1 MQDLSEEESTALQ
14 NLIAKLF
21 IARTDVKAIQA
32 SNGAYYTHVS
42 NPGKQPP
49 AYIPWS
55 RAAIADHL
63 SGRETYGHYLL
74 DKSSESKLFAFDI
87 DLDTSGKLPTM
98 SFDDVLNESDV
109 MDFEQSFEQD
119 NPREAWKNRSHIA
132 RSYIK
137 YVLKS
142 LAGHL
147 YGAVRDIGLPAA
159 VAYTGNKG
167 LHVYGFTGKMPAD
180 AVREAALLAAENL
193 DLREYRGHAFYKAY
207 DLPEWDI
214 LTVEVFPKQDHIP
227 EEGFGNLMR
236 LPLGKNKKSKD
247 PTFFL
252 DMEHKPLVDFAPIS
266 ALEVLTQ
273 AESILNS

>member
-1 MQDLSEEESTALQ
+1 MQDLSSDESTALQ

-32 SNGAYYTHVS
+32 STGAYYPHVS
-42 NPGKQPP
+42 NPGQTPP
-49 AYIPWS
+49 VYIPWS
-55 RAAIADHL
+55 REAIQQHL
-63 SGRETYGHYLL
+63 AGQATYGHYLL
-74 DKSSESKLFAFDI
+74 NQSSEAKLFAFDI
-87 DLDTSGKLPTM
+87 DLDTSGELPTM
-98 SFDDVLNESDV
+98 SFDDVLDETDAI
-109 MDFEQSFEQD
+109 DFEQSFVQN
-119 NPREAWKNRSHIA
+119 NPREVWHDRSHIS

-193 DLREYRGHAFYKAY
+193 DLREFRGHAFYKAY

-214 LTVEVFPKQDHIP
+214 LTVEIFPKQDTIQ
-227 EEGFGNLMR
+227 EDGFGNLMR
-236 LPLGKNKKSKD
+236 LPLGRNLKTTD

-252 DMEHKPLVDFAPIS
+252 DMEHKPLVDFAPTS

-273 AESILNS
+273 AESILNL